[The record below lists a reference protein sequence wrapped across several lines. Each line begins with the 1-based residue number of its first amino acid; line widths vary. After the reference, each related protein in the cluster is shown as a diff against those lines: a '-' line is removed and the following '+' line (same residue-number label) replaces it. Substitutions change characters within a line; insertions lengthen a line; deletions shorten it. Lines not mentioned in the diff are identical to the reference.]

1 MHKAIVATVLTAAFT
16 PAAAE
21 AGDLWKSFRT
31 CMSDA
36 LAAETQILPLAK
48 PGPGQSTLSVRCR
61 GASAAA
67 LFEAMAAVGKKDSA
81 AGLETRSSEA
91 VQCFRFAGPS
101 PTFECMVTI
110 GVGASFLNA
119 L

>member
-1 MHKAIVATVLTAAFT
+1 MLKAIIAVALTAAFV

-36 LAAETQILPLAK
+36 LAAETQLLPLAK

-61 GASAAA
+61 GSSAAA
-67 LFEAMAAVGKKDSA
+67 LFDAMAAVGKKDNAS
-81 AGLETRSSEA
+81 GLETRSSEA
-91 VQCFRFAGPS
+91 VQCFRFAGS
-101 PTFECMVTI
+101 PVTYECMVTI
-110 GVGASFLNA
+110 GVGTRFLDA